1 MTQSNTGISGPGRT
15 FIAINIVFILLVSV
29 VVAARFWSRNLKKTL
44 YGWDDWT
51 ILAALIVYYGQGAF
65 NFWVVVKGGL
75 GYHAIQVTK
84 PELENTFLQLTVS
97 QFLYAVNFV
106 LIRFSICFLLLRLF
120 PQRWLVNTVSIASGL
135 VRVAMGVN
143 VAWGLFVIIS
153 ALTVCM
159 PFAYNWNTSIPGG
172 HCNDSVK
179 LNTYIVNSVWTIVYD
194 SVMCAIPQGIVW
206 RLQMPLATKAGLS
219 MIFALG
225 IFDIAI
231 SIVRITT
238 VVNVDLTDVT
248 YTDSS
253 SQIWSLVEISVAIIV
268 ACLPVCR
275 TVIERAIRLFPLPY
289 YRKYRGTTNTTARTD
304 SYNRSI
310 IDDGAPS
317 RLRGYLPDAYRRF
330 DEESDAMELT
340 TNVRPPSTTTHSEFP
355 RNSIGSLTDTSGRPV
370 KLDHA
375 TDAKK
380 ATGKSTVAAELR
392 EQDGVGSSNAIAVQH
407 DITVTYGS

>member
-1 MTQSNTGISGPGRT
+1 
-15 FIAINIVFILLVSV
+15 
-29 VVAARFWSRNLKKTL
+29 
-44 YGWDDWT
+44 
-51 ILAALIVYYGQGAF
+51 
-65 NFWVVVKGGL
+65 
-75 GYHAIQVTK
+75 
-84 PELENTFLQLTVS
+84 
-97 QFLYAVNFV
+97 
-106 LIRFSICFLLLRLF
+106 
-120 PQRWLVNTVSIASGL
+120 
-135 VRVAMGVN
+135 MGVN
-143 VAWGLFVIIS
+143 LAWGLFVIIS

-159 PFAYNWNTSIPGG
+159 PFAYNWNLSVPGG

-179 LNTYIVNSVWTIVYD
+179 LNTYIVNSVWTIIYD

-225 IFDIAI
+225 ILSVSCSCSFSFHQHSQPQLTEWRGLNSDIAI

-238 VVNVDLTDVT
+238 VVNVDLADIT
-248 YTDSS
+248 YTDYP
-253 SQIWSLVEISVAIIV
+253 SQIWSLVEVSVAIIV

-275 TVIERAIRLFPLPY
+275 TIIERFIRLFPLPY
-289 YRKYRGTTNTTARTD
+289 SRKYQGTTNNTTARTD

-317 RLRGYLPDAYRRF
+317 RLRGYLPDAYRRL
-330 DEESDAMELT
+330 DEEADAMELT
-340 TNVRPPSTTTHSEFP
+340 SNVRPPTTTTLSEFP

-380 ATGKSTVAAELR
+380 ATCKSTATAELR
-392 EQDGVGSSNAIAVQH
+392 EQDGVGSGNAIAVQH
-407 DITVTYGS
+407 DITVTYGL